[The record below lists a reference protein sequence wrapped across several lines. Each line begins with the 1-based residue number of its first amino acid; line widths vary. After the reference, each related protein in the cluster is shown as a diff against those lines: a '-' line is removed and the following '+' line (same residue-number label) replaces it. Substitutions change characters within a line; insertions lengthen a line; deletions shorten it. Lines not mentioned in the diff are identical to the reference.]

1 MPDVGRAPP
10 RARRESSGSPAANAR
25 HRPGPHDLAPPHGYR
40 RAIARA
46 CAQDHRSSV
55 RNPHAAASAAK
66 AAPVDR
72 RAKYAA
78 RHDDRRADDS
88 HAWRTN
94 RAGGRGGRHGQG
106 RAPEAGVFRL
116 RRPLKMTELLQI
128 VFDALS
134 LGSLY
139 ALGALGIALIFGVMR
154 LVNFAHGDFIAFWVF
169 AMLWPSIN
177 AAAIVF
183 AGNLPFYL
191 LVPLL
196 LLVGAALSMLS
207 EVIVFRRFR
216 NTNPATMMIASFALG
231 FAIRNLLL
239 MLYSSRPK
247 SITLWPS
254 LSLPVELLG
263 ARIPMLQ
270 VVTIAITLAVLIALT
285 LFLKRTRYG
294 LEMRAAAENFTMA
307 RMLGVRANGVILL
320 AFCISWILEAAVR
333 LILATNSGTAD
344 IGMGA
349 NVMLIAFIATVI
361 GGLGSVPGAVAA
373 GFLIGGASVVFQ
385 ATLPHDARV
394 FRDAFV
400 YGAVIVVLLVRPQG
414 LFAPKSAKQRV

>member
-1 MPDVGRAPP
+1 
-10 RARRESSGSPAANAR
+10 
-25 HRPGPHDLAPPHGYR
+25 
-40 RAIARA
+40 
-46 CAQDHRSSV
+46 
-55 RNPHAAASAAK
+55 
-66 AAPVDR
+66 
-72 RAKYAA
+72 
-78 RHDDRRADDS
+78 
-88 HAWRTN
+88 
-94 RAGGRGGRHGQG
+94 
-106 RAPEAGVFRL
+106 
-116 RRPLKMTELLQI
+116 MTAVLQI
-128 VFDALS
+128 VFDGLS

-139 ALGALGIALIFGVMR
+139 ALGAL
-154 LVNFAHGDFIAFWVF
+154 VNFSHGDFIAFCVF

-183 AGNLPFYL
+183 AGNLPFYFL
-191 LVPLL
+191 IPLL
-196 LLVGAALSMLS
+196 LLVGATLSVLS
-207 EVIVFRRFR
+207 EVLVFRRFR
-216 NTNPATMMIASFALG
+216 NANPATMMIASFALG
-231 FAIRNLLL
+231 FVIRHLLL
-239 MLYSSRPK
+239 MLFSSRPK

-254 LSLPVELLG
+254 LGLPVEFLG

-270 VVTIAITLAVLIALT
+270 VVTIIITLAVLAALS

-294 LEMRAAAENFTMA
+294 LEMRAAADNFSMA

-320 AFCISWILEAAVR
+320 AFAISGMLAAAIG

-373 GFLIGGASVVFQ
+373 GFLIGAASVVFQ